1 MSNIIK
7 AFENKKAL
15 IGFIMAGDPDLET
28 TKKCIISMSKAG
40 ATMVELGIPFS
51 DPIAESSI
59 IQSANIRA
67 LKSGTYLNKIFETIK
82 DVRKES
88 DVQIVFHS
96 YINPIFNYGYEN
108 FFKMCKET
116 NVGGIIIPDLPFE
129 EKAEIKEYADKYDI
143 DIISFI
149 VPSPKERIKQIATE
163 ATGFIYFVP
172 SIGSTKGLEDNA
184 REVHD
189 DIEYIKSITKT
200 PIAIGFGINTP
211 AQAEYFSKIA
221 DGIIIGNAIVK
232 IIEKNGKEAPEKVFE
247 YIKEM
252 DAVLNW
258 IFWIFGEKNTKKQA
272 QQAIIGKYIII
283 NNNTEWMMKVH
294 LIQNLFW
301 KRVEL

>member
-252 DAVLNW
+252 DAVLN
-258 IFWIFGEKNTKKQA
+258 
-272 QQAIIGKYIII
+272 
-283 NNNTEWMMKVH
+283 
-294 LIQNLFW
+294 
-301 KRVEL
+301 

>member
-15 IGFIMAGDPDLET
+15 IGFIMAGDPDLDT
-28 TKKCIISMSKAG
+28 TKNCIISMSKAG
-40 ATMVELGIPFS
+40 ADMVELGIPFS

-59 IQSANIRA
+59 IQNANIRA
-67 LKSGTYLNKIFETIK
+67 LKSETYLDKIFEAIK
-82 DVRKES
+82 EVRKVS
-88 DVQIVFHS
+88 DIQIVFHS

-116 NVGGIIIPDLPFE
+116 NVRGIIIPDLPFE
-129 EKAEIKEYADKYDI
+129 EKAEIKEYADKYEI

-149 VPSPKERIKQIATE
+149 VPSPKERIKEIATE

-172 SIGSTKGLEDNA
+172 SIGSTKGLGDNA
-184 REVHD
+184 REVNE
-189 DIEYIKSITKT
+189 DIEYIKSLTKT

-232 IIEKNGKEAPEKVFE
+232 IIEKNGKESPEKVFE

-252 DAVLNW
+252 DAVLN
-258 IFWIFGEKNTKKQA
+258 
-272 QQAIIGKYIII
+272 
-283 NNNTEWMMKVH
+283 
-294 LIQNLFW
+294 
-301 KRVEL
+301 